1 MKSASF
7 KETCTVMIMVIT
19 TVTTLVTMKL
29 VVVVVVVSIVVTL
42 KAGGMNIIMRLMK
55 MVISFFTREHYSVK
69 INHYLQPLF

>member
-19 TVTTLVTMKL
+19 TVTTLVTMK

-69 INHYLQPLF
+69 LNHYLQPLF

>member
-7 KETCTVMIMVIT
+7 KEICTVMIMVIT
-19 TVTTLVTMKL
+19 TVTTLVTMK

-69 INHYLQPLF
+69 LNHYLQPLF